1 MTERSLTGIRVL
13 DVSTLFA
20 GPLAAT
26 LLGDFGADVI
36 KVEQPGVGDPSRDHG
51 YQKDGIGLW
60 WKTIGRNKRTV
71 TLNLREP
78 DGQELFKKLAAT
90 ADVIIENFRPGVLE
104 SWGIGWDVL
113 SELNPGL
120 IMARVTAYGQF
131 GPKSSLRGFGTIAE
145 AMSGFASITGVPD
158 GPPTLPP
165 FGLAD
170 GITGLTTAFGILVA
184 LRARDRSA
192 RGQMLDVAIIE
203 PIMTLLGAQPIVY
216 DQLGIRQG
224 RTGNRSYNNAPRN
237 TYRSRDGKWI
247 AISSSAPSIARRVVT
262 LVGAPE
268 LVDEPWFDS
277 ARGRAEHV
285 EQIDS
290 VVAAWISR
298 RNADIVI
305 EEFSR
310 AGAAATLIYDI
321 ADIFTDPQ
329 YQALDTITRVND
341 EDLGEI
347 RMQNVVFRLS
357 DTPGEIRWSGR
368 KLGEFNEEIYGSLG
382 VAEDELQDLRE
393 RGVV

>member
-1 MTERSLTGIRVL
+1 
-13 DVSTLFA
+13 
-20 GPLAAT
+20 
-26 LLGDFGADVI
+26 
-36 KVEQPGVGDPSRDHG
+36 
-51 YQKDGIGLW
+51 
-60 WKTIGRNKRTV
+60 
-71 TLNLREP
+71 
-78 DGQELFKKLAAT
+78 
-90 ADVIIENFRPGVLE
+90 
-104 SWGIGWDVL
+104 
-113 SELNPGL
+113 
-120 IMARVTAYGQF
+120 
-131 GPKSSLRGFGTIAE
+131 
-145 AMSGFASITGVPD
+145 MSGFASITGEPD

-184 LRARDRSA
+184 LRARDRSS

-237 TYRSRDGKWI
+237 TYRSLDGRWI

-290 VVAAWISR
+290 VVAAWISQ
-298 RNADIVI
+298 RNADVVI

-321 ADIFTDPQ
+321 EDIFADSQ

-357 DTPGEIRWSGR
+357 ETPGEIRWSGR
-368 KLGEFNEEIYGSLG
+368 GLGEFNEEIYGSLG
-382 VAEDELQDLRE
+382 VADDELQDLRE
-393 RGVV
+393 RGIV